1 MARPNTRASF
11 KEYCLRSLGKPVIDI
26 NVDEDQIEDRIDE
39 AVQYFSQ
46 YHTDGVERM
55 YLKYKVTAED
65 KVRLRKN
72 KDFNVIEPGTYADNI
87 ELEDATNTNLGGDQ
101 PSKGDLIKEDGTPI
115 HLEDSNIVETTYQE
129 NQNYLVIPEA
139 VLSVIN
145 VFPLSDRANL
155 NMFDVRYQLR
165 LNDLYDFSSTSI
177 IHYELTMRHLDF
189 LDHIL
194 VGEKPI
200 RFNTLSNR
208 LYIDMDWQEDIDADE
223 YLIIECYRQIDP
235 TQHTRM
241 FDDMYLKRYATALI
255 KRQWGQNLSKFN
267 GTAMLGGVTL
277 NGPELF
283 STAISEQQKL
293 EEEIRLNF
301 EEPPH
306 IMQG

>member
-26 NVDEDQIEDRIDE
+26 NVDEDQVEDRIDE

-255 KRQWGQNLSKFN
+255 KRQWGQNLSKCN